1 MEMEV
6 PEGGSN
12 ERLNKLVAITVV
24 VISVFMALSG
34 VKSGNIGQNMALAKS
49 DAVDTW
55 SEYQATRLKLHM
67 AENSLAS
74 LALTAGMAG
83 ANADLVAAEKA
94 RLEKAVKKYEGKSTG
109 LMAKAKGFE
118 EDYDRLNVHDDQFD
132 MSEAVLSISLALAA
146 TTVFVGI
153 EWLLCVCWGFAAIGL
168 VMGGA
173 GFLGLN
179 LHSDFVANL
188 LG

>member
-1 MEMEV
+1 MDVEA
-6 PEGGSN
+6 PSGGN

-24 VISVFMALSG
+24 AISVFMALSS
-34 VKSGNIGQNMALAKS
+34 VKSGNIGQNMALAKA

-67 AENSLAS
+67 AENSLSA
-74 LALTAGMAG
+74 LALSSAEAG
-83 ANADLVAAEKA
+83 ASATLVAAEKA
-94 RLEKAVKKYEGKSTG
+94 RLEKAVARYEAKSRTLTAQARG
-109 LMAKAKGFE
+109 HE
-118 EDYDRLNVHDDQFD
+118 QDYATLNVHDDQFD
-132 MSEAVLSISLALAA
+132 MSDAFMSIALATA
-146 TTVFVGI
+146 AVTVFVNL
-153 EWLLCVCWGFAAIGL
+153 EWMLYVAWGFAAIGF

-179 LHSDFVANL
+179 LHSDFIANL